1 MTTHALSLAVALL
14 GQQTTTPVL
23 IPVPPTPFAPVVQN
37 QVSWADVMSG
47 KAMPLTVKLDDI
59 GEAYQAVELTIAG
72 ATSDAGA
79 GIMGA
84 MMGMMMGATNP
95 YADLM
100 SKHWTTGE
108 TINIGGHAYL
118 VTYKAKVNPDA
129 QSMTEDMPKFN
140 TSDELRLT
148 LVLSSSIASF
158 SPTGIGKAKA
168 IELRNQPPDLGG
180 LMGGL
185 GGLTQPDDE
194 PESELPPKAESYKRA
209 VALGKAIR
217 SYADIMEKYPEP
229 EDAEDLVY
237 VVDMD
242 GTVGQTVNPNGGAF
256 VMNPKLRGL
265 APVEGKRPLFYE
277 TEAWPDGSRLVGYT
291 DGTVEEVEAKA
302 WSVLAR
308 SMGVGR

>member
-1 MTTHALSLAVALL
+1 MTIHSLSLVVALL
-14 GQQTTTPVL
+14 GQQTTTPVAV
-23 IPVPPTPFAPVVQN
+23 PTPPTPPIPFAQS
-37 QVSWADVMSG
+37 QTTWADVMSG

-59 GEAYQAVELTIAG
+59 GDAYQAVELTITG
-72 ATSDAGA
+72 SSGDAGA

-84 MMGMMMGATNP
+84 MMGIMMGATNP
-95 YADLM
+95 YADVM

-108 TINIGGHAYL
+108 TITVGGQTYL

-140 TSDELRLT
+140 TSDDLRLT

-180 LMGGL
+180 LLGGL
-185 GGLTQPDDE
+185 GGLTQPDEE
-194 PESELPPKAESYKRA
+194 PEAELPPKAESYKRA

-237 VVDMD
+237 IVDMD

-265 APVEGKRPLFYE
+265 APVEGKRPMFYE

-302 WSVLAR
+302 WAALAR